1 MKKRNAK
8 FNTKRK
14 IQSPEGKNPERLNEI
29 AKRIQY
35 GGNPEHK
42 RNPGDFDLTPPS
54 GARPGKSLC
63 DESGIFSR
71 KEALKLLRQGC
82 RKGLIS
88 QNHENGW
95 PKNIWSVKD
104 GIPLEAQLESS
115 VSGSY
120 HGYPMPKEDPFREE
134 VLRQWKEQKP

>member
-8 FNTKRK
+8 FNPKRK
-14 IQSPEGKNPERLNEI
+14 IRDSEKILSENLDEI
-29 AKRIQY
+29 AKHIQY

-42 RNPGDFDLTPPS
+42 RNPGDFKLTPPS

-63 DESGIFSR
+63 DEAGIFTR

-88 QNHENGW
+88 QYDEKGW

-115 VSGSY
+115 LSGSY
-120 HGYPMPKEDPFREE
+120 HGYPMPQEDPFREE
-134 VLRQWKEQKP
+134 VLKRWEK